1 MAQNTSRL
9 QQSSDLKTLRLFL
22 PPGDRV
28 GEHACLLHSYTC
40 TQKATMISHGIF
52 VLPGSQ
58 AVSPWYEAILLAV
71 TATCA
76 VINPYA
82 YTETVYIKVVINSS
96 HLIS

>member
-1 MAQNTSRL
+1 
-9 QQSSDLKTLRLFL
+9 
-22 PPGDRV
+22 
-28 GEHACLLHSYTC
+28 
-40 TQKATMISHGIF
+40 MISHGIF

-58 AVSPWYEAILLAV
+58 AVSPRYEAILLAV